1 MDDVSR
7 ATEADVYAANL
18 SYTLQE
24 LQRKVRDHQAKLDKV
39 SFRRVIRAPSTML
52 SLTLKNHQIRS
63 EQTEV
68 SLSPEDQAT
77 IIKTALTNINTTSEP
92 FLPFAGSV
100 LPALLALRRAH
111 QTITESRAYLES
123 HASEA
128 ERERK
133 QLESDRTNL
142 KDQHLLTDALTSRI
156 AALRQERVA
165 KAEMRPEDSAR
176 EKMDELRAKT
186 KAYDKERKQLMRA
199 LLDFIDNQLAPMLAA
214 EELGGPVVGDVME
227 VDPDD
232 LAAGFNAQ
240 GKLKKSKGVGED
252 KRQRR
257 IDEIWG
263 AAAGRTSGGGGGG
276 RVDGEEEIQAAGR
289 EMRELTEELS
299 NRLVQ
304 AKGDNS
310 ASYVVLERE
319 SAAARFLVRSKV
331 AQFHPKDA
339 NRLRLIDFGRDLE
352 N

>member
-1 MDDVSR
+1 
-7 ATEADVYAANL
+7 
-18 SYTLQE
+18 
-24 LQRKVRDHQAKLDKV
+24 
-39 SFRRVIRAPSTML
+39 VI
-52 SLTLKNHQIRS
+52 N
-63 EQTEV
+63 
-68 SLSPEDQAT
+68 
-77 IIKTALTNINTTSEP
+77 TALADINTASEP

-123 HASEA
+123 HAAEA
-128 ERERK
+128 DRERK
-133 QLESDRTNL
+133 QLETDRTTL
-142 KDQHLLTDALTSRI
+142 KDQRLLTDALASRI
-156 AALRQERVA
+156 EMLRQELAA

-176 EKMDELRAKT
+176 EKMDELRART
-186 KAYDKERKQLMRA
+186 KNYDKERKQLMRA

-227 VDPDD
+227 VDPDE

-240 GKLKKSKGVGED
+240 GRLKKPKGAEGD

-263 AAAGRTSGGGGGG
+263 AAAGETSA
-276 RVDGEEEIQAAGR
+276 RVDGDAEILAAGR

-310 ASYVVLERE
+310 ASYVVLESE

-339 NRLRLIDFGRDLE
+339 NKLRLIDFGRDLE

>member
-1 MDDVSR
+1 MDDGSR

-18 SYTLQE
+18 SFTLKE
-24 LQRKVRDHQAKLDKV
+24 LQRKVREHQSELEK
-39 SFRRVIRAPSTML
+39 IRAA
-52 SLTLKNHQIRS
+52 
-63 EQTEV
+63 QTEV
-68 SLSPEDQAT
+68 PLSPQDQAT
-77 IIKTALTNINTTSEP
+77 VIKTALTTINTTSEP

-111 QTITESRAYLES
+111 QTITESRTYLES
-123 HASEA
+123 HAAEA
-128 ERERK
+128 DRERK

-156 AALRQERVA
+156 AALRQELAA

-214 EELGGPVVGDVME
+214 EELGGPVVGDIME

-240 GKLKKSKGVGED
+240 GKLKKPKGGEED

-263 AAAGRTSGGGGGG
+263 AAAGRTSGGGG

-319 SAAARFLVRSKV
+319 SAAVRFLVRSKV

>member
-18 SYTLQE
+18 SFTLQE
-24 LQRKVRDHQAKLDKV
+24 LQRKVRDHQAKLDK
-39 SFRRVIRAPSTML
+39 
-52 SLTLKNHQIRS
+52 IRS

-77 IIKTALTNINTTSEP
+77 VIKTALTNINTTSEP

-156 AALRQERVA
+156 AALRQELVA

-263 AAAGRTSGGGGGG
+263 AAAGRTSGGGGG